1 MTKPPVHPP
10 TRPTPRRRTPRN
22 TLNRERVLD
31 AAVSLLDHEGPD
43 AFTMRALAERLGVG
57 TMAVYTHF
65 TGKDEIIDAVRER
78 LLAEIA
84 LPAAEH
90 AEHAG
95 HPGHPGHPE
104 HPGPAEPRR
113 AVRAL
118 CRSVYRLLADH
129 PSVLHL
135 LTRGPVR
142 GDEGTAVVDRLLG
155 LLLRSGMD
163 RSAAARAETALMQ
176 YTVGAALWTASG
188 RRRGLA
194 HQNGGERLRTRFAG
208 LPADRFPH
216 LVDLAPELA
225 SAQDGLRQYE
235 HGLDA
240 LLDGLLGA
248 G

>member
-1 MTKPPVHPP
+1 MTHPP
-10 TRPTPRRRTPRN
+10 TPPTPRRRAPRN
-22 TLNRERVLD
+22 TLNRDRVLD
-31 AAVSLLDHEGPD
+31 AAVSLLDREGPD

-65 TGKDEIIDAVRER
+65 TGKDEIIEAVRER
-78 LLAEIA
+78 LLAELA
-84 LPAAEH
+84 LPSDERTGDAGH

-95 HPGHPGHPE
+95 HTE
-104 HPGPAEPRR
+104 HAEPRR
-113 AVRAL
+113 ALRAL

-163 RSAAARAETALMQ
+163 REAAARAETALMQ

-188 RRRGLA
+188 RRRALTEPDGG
-194 HQNGGERLRTRFAG
+194 GGERLRTRFAG
-208 LPADRFPH
+208 LSKERFPH

-225 SAQDGLRQYE
+225 SAQDGVRQYE

-240 LLDGLLGA
+240 LLDGLLPA
-248 G
+248 T